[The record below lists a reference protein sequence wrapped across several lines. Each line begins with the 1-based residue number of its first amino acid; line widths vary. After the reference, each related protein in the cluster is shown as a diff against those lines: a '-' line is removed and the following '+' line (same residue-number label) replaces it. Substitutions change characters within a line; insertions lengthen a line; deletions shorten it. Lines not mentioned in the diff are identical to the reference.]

1 MLQKIIRLKENAN
14 LAGAN
19 QFSFDRR
26 DANVPTGGGGGVLV
40 HYQGADSELCSSSA
54 TVVGYDLVV

>member
-26 DANVPTGGGGGVLV
+26 DANVPTGGGGVLV